1 MKLDILAIGVH
12 PDDVELGC
20 SGTLMK
26 HIDMGYKVGILDLT
40 KGELGTRGDDKTRL
54 KEAAAAAKIM
64 GIDVRE
70 NLGFADG
77 FFTNDKQHQLEVI
90 KILRKYQPSLV
101 ITNANYDRHP
111 DHGRSAQLTRDAVF
125 LSGLIKVET
134 KLGGAKQKP
143 YRPKAVYNYIQALHA
158 EPQLV
163 VDISEYYDRKLQAV
177 LAYKTQF
184 FDPKSKE
191 KNTFISS
198 PEFLEFV
205 KARAMHFGVPVGAKY
220 AEAFTVNRTP
230 GVNDLVE
237 LL

>member
-26 HIDMGYKVGILDLT
+26 HIDLGYKVGILDLT

-54 KEAAAAAKIM
+54 KEATAAAKIM
-64 GIDVRE
+64 GIEVRE

-77 FFTNDKQHQLEVI
+77 FFANDKQHQLELI
-90 KILRKYQPSLV
+90 KILRKYQPNIV
-101 ITNANYDRHP
+101 ITNAKYDRHP
-111 DHGRSAQLTRDAVF
+111 DHGRSAELTKDAVF
-125 LSGLIKVET
+125 LSGLAKIET
-134 KLGGAKQKP
+134 KQGGTKQKA

-191 KNTFISS
+191 NNTFISS

-205 KARAMHFGVPVGAKY
+205 KARALHFGVPIGVKY